1 VSSPVD
7 GSEEEWLE
15 TASGVGAEA
24 EMEIGKGI
32 VLSYTKGKIGRTRSG
47 IK

>member
-1 VSSPVD
+1 M
-7 GSEEEWLE
+7 E

-32 VLSYTKGKIGRTRSG
+32 VLSYTKVRSAELAAASSSVAE
-47 IK
+47 